1 MLDYEPTF
9 EQTLEHEKHRVFP
22 SDMSK
27 WTLVAIAHKDNVI
40 KALEKQI
47 PKKPIWEGDGYSYGD
62 MVYDTWYCPS
72 CDYDYE
78 DTEEYKYCPCCGQA
92 IDWSKE

>member
-1 MLDYEPTF
+1 MLDYKPTF

-92 IDWSKE
+92 IEWSKE

>member
-1 MLDYEPTF
+1 MLDYKPTF
-9 EQTLEHEKHRVFP
+9 KQTLEHEKHRVFP

-47 PKKPIWEGDGYSYGD
+47 PRKPVWEGDGYSNGVI
-62 MVYDTWYCPS
+62 VYDTWYCPN

-78 DTEEYKYCPCCGQA
+78 DTESYKYCPYCGQA